1 LTPRRFS
8 VFPLCG
14 PATFLS
20 PRPEKSQNREGKQ
33 SVKFIDGLANLAAL
47 HAGSAFGRVSD
58 AVYFE
63 SESSFPRS
71 IVIKMSAL
79 WTLSTLHS
87 G

>member
-1 LTPRRFS
+1 
-8 VFPLCG
+8 
-14 PATFLS
+14 
-20 PRPEKSQNREGKQ
+20 
-33 SVKFIDGLANLAAL
+33 VKFIDGLANLAAL
-47 HAGSAFGRVSD
+47 HARSASGRVSD

>member
-1 LTPRRFS
+1 
-8 VFPLCG
+8 
-14 PATFLS
+14 
-20 PRPEKSQNREGKQ
+20 
-33 SVKFIDGLANLAAL
+33 VKFIDGLANLAAL
-47 HAGSAFGRVSD
+47 HAGSGSGRVSD